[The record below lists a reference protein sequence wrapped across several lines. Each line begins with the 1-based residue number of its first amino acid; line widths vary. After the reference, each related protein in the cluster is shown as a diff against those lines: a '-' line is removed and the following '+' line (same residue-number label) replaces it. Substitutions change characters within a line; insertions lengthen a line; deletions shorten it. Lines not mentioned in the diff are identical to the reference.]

1 MEAMRQSWSDDRL
14 DDLNHRVD
22 EGFARVDERFAQMEA
37 RMDAQADR
45 LDAKFDAS
53 RHGTSACRC
62 RRTPHQL
69 NSRFDAMQQTMMRV
83 GAGLIGVLIASA
95 PALSRPSC

>member
-1 MEAMRQSWSDDRL
+1 MEAMRQSWSDDSL

-22 EGFARVDERFAQMEA
+22 AGFARVDERFAQMEA

-45 LDAKFDAS
+45 LDAKFDATATEL
-53 RHGTSACRC
+53 RLQMQADT
-62 RRTPHQL
+62 HQL

-83 GAGLIGVLIASA
+83 GAGLIGVLIASSA
-95 PALSRPSC
+95 GLIATQL